1 MSVTRRTRII
11 ISIAMIGLLFSSVL
25 IGGIA
30 WVSLRIYRWRTDPHT
45 VVLINAK
52 DGKAVRRLISDGAP
66 VCAGITQDGRLL
78 AVMTGDGRLELWQ
91 LPQGK
96 LLRAVKTRMRDL
108 RWGGDLRFSPDGQ
121 FIEADGRQAGVGLWR
136 VQDLHELRIPLA
148 GAGPPVA
155 WSPYG
160 NMLAVAV
167 NTDQDIGSVKFI
179 RTEDLKVIRTLVPGE
194 GRIEQV
200 EFSPNG
206 RLLAVSYSGSDNGV
220 AIWWLMDWRLIK
232 TFPTHKEPGGFAFT
246 SNGAMLAA
254 AGNDLKLLD
263 GSTLMPIRTLKGY
276 SLYNRSQWYRHMQFS
291 SDGALLACDYTPHS
305 GPDAGHPKVRIW
317 SVTGKDPICTLDG
330 GLAWSVPPFVF
341 LPGNRLL
348 VMAEGRNRS
357 TFSCWQ
363 FPGRKL
369 LYGTSE
375 ISIPQ
380 RYMAASPDG
389 RLIAIGPAILGD

>member
-1 MSVTRRTRII
+1 MSVTRRSWKII
-11 ISIAMIGLLFSSVL
+11 IITVTGLWCLAL
-25 IGGIA
+25 IVVIV
-30 WVSLRIYRWRTDPHT
+30 WICLLVHRWKTDPHT
-45 VVLINAK
+45 VVLIDAK
-52 DGKAVRRLISDGAP
+52 DGKTVRRLISDGVP
-66 VCAGITQDGRLL
+66 VCAGFSMDGQLL

-96 LLRAVKTRMRDL
+96 LLRAVKTRMRNW
-108 RWGGDLRFSPDGQ
+108 RWGGNLRFSPDGK
-121 FIEADGRQAGVGLWR
+121 FLEADGRQAGVGLWR

-160 NMLAVAV
+160 NMLVVTV
-167 NTDQDIGSVKFI
+167 NTDEDIGSVKFI

-200 EFSPNG
+200 DFSPNG
-206 RLLAVSYSGSDNGV
+206 RFLAVNYSGSDNGTV
-220 AIWWLMDWRLIK
+220 ICWLMDWRLIN
-232 TFPTHKEPGGFAFT
+232 TFPTHKQPGGFAF
-246 SNGAMLAA
+246 SPNGAMLATA
-254 AGNDLKLLD
+254 ENDLMLLD
-263 GSTLMPIRTLKGY
+263 KSTFTPIKTLKGY
-276 SLYNRSQWYRHMQFS
+276 SLYNRSREYRHMQFS
-291 SDGALLACDYTPHS
+291 PDGTHIACDYELDS
-305 GPDAGHPKVRIW
+305 GTDAGHPKVRIW
-317 SVTGKDPICTLDG
+317 SVTGTDPICTLDG
-330 GLAWSVPPFVF
+330 GLTWSVPPFVF

-348 VMAEGRNRS
+348 VMSEGRNRS

-363 FPGRKL
+363 EPGRKL

-375 ISIPQ
+375 ITIPQ